1 MENATESQDETSF
14 NKRIGNALK
23 QNNNRVYTLGDSVI
37 KHVKCSDISRFLENC
52 KTFVKGFTGA
62 RFSSIHGNVQPKIQI
77 ISSYMLVQM
86 IWQQIYQLKNSRIR
100 C

>member
-37 KHVKCSDISRFLENC
+37 KHVKCSDI
-52 KTFVKGFTGA
+52 
-62 RFSSIHGNVQPKIQI
+62 
-77 ISSYMLVQM
+77 
-86 IWQQIYQLKNSRIR
+86 
-100 C
+100 